1 MSQVMSHLV
10 NEILMVNRKG
20 NTATEEL
27 TEESYQRW
35 DREYIFDALCSQRYG
50 QSFCNYFGITDHI
63 LFFTHD
69 VDRCREL
76 IRKHY
81 LK

>member
-1 MSQVMSHLV
+1 MSAIKHMVDEL
-10 NEILMVNRKG
+10 ILARHG
-20 NTATEEL
+20 RTAMEEL

-35 DREYIFDALCSQRYG
+35 DREFVFDALKQLRYG

-63 LFFTHD
+63 LFYTRD
-69 VDRCREL
+69 MEKCRQL

-81 LK
+81 L